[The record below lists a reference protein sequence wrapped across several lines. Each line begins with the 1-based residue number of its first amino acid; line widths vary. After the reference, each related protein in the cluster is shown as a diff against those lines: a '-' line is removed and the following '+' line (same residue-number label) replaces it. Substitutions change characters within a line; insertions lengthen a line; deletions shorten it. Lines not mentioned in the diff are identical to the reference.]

1 MLWSTKLGGN
11 QIKRQFSKDHLRR
24 GKTDMQ
30 NIFQELEER
39 KWKEQAIPQRRVY
52 NHRNSQ

>member
-52 NHRNSQ
+52 NHGNSQ